1 VWYGRDSSVFRAA
14 CGLAIRRL
22 NPRETVNRGNRKG
35 SLMIDTKIILALAL
49 LLGSFSLKIGG
60 KPPAGG
66 IPIPNSGVTT
76 NSR

>member
-1 VWYGRDSSVFRAA
+1 M
-14 CGLAIRRL
+14 RRL

-49 LLGSFSLKIGG
+49 LLGSLKIAG

-66 IPIPNSGVTT
+66 IPIPNHGVST
-76 NSR
+76 NSQ

>member
-1 VWYGRDSSVFRAA
+1 M
-14 CGLAIRRL
+14 RRL

-49 LLGSFSLKIGG
+49 LLGSLKIASG

-66 IPIPNSGVTT
+66 LPIPNHGAT
-76 NSR
+76 NVQ